1 MTDPQPP
8 VPRPPGPG
16 PAPPPAPARPGTL
29 PPALPELPPWQ
40 PASRGLRGLI
50 VVLALGT
57 ALVIGWLML
66 QPKLALMAARAAR
79 GEPPVPI
86 GLPTDA
92 HRAPAPGSA
101 RTPGGAPGP
110 TRAAEPPRCADP
122 PVPGCVGGRMEVL
135 VLPPAASR

>member
-8 VPRPPGPG
+8 APRPPGPG
-16 PAPPPAPARPGTL
+16 VDTPPAPARGSAT
-29 PPALPELPPWQ
+29 PPQLPELPPWQ
-40 PASRGLRGLI
+40 PTSRTLRGLT

-57 ALVIGWLML
+57 ALVIGWQML
-66 QPKLALMAARAAR
+66 QPKLALMAARATR

-86 GLPTDA
+86 GLPTEA
-92 HRAPAPGSA
+92 HRATPPDSAGSTSGPA
-101 RTPGGAPGP
+101 GAG
-110 TRAAEPPRCADP
+110 EPPRCADR